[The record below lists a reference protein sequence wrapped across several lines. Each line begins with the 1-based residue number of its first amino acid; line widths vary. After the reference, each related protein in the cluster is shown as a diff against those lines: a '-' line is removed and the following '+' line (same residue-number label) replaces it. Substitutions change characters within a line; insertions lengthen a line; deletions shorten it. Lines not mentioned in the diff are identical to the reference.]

1 MSTTYL
7 HAVASLDGFIADDHD
22 DVGPLHDWY
31 FNGDHPLEV
40 EDHPEVHSGPFRVS
54 AASVDYVSGMWSRQ
68 GALVIGRRLFDL
80 TNGWE
85 GHPPASEHV
94 VVVSHRSKPDGWH
107 PEASYHFVDSV
118 DGAVALAQELADDGE
133 VGVTAGDI
141 GGQALALGLIDYVAM
156 DLVPAVFGSGKR
168 YFGSFTGGPLVLDD
182 PDIVIPGERVLHL
195 RYPVRRGPASQN
207 THQEAS

>member
-1 MSTTYL
+1 M
-7 HAVASLDGFIADDHD
+7 ASLDGFIADDRD

-68 GALVIGRRLFDL
+68 GA
-80 TNGWE
+80 
-85 GHPPASEHV
+85 
-94 VVVSHRSKPDGWH
+94 
-107 PEASYHFVDSV
+107 
-118 DGAVALAQELADDGE
+118 VALAQELAGEAE
-133 VGVTAGDI
+133 VGVAAGDI
-141 GGQALALGLIDYVAM
+141 GGQALSLGLIDYVAM

-182 PDIVIPGERVLHL
+182 PDIVIQGERVLHL

-207 THQEAS
+207 THQEES